1 MLNIID
7 SNFTE
12 SLAAPVRRI
21 AARVDVYKA
30 SALAASYGY
39 TDALKS
45 FKVERVGESGK
56 FFGFGICQKINVKL
70 RDQNRTI
77 NLDTSCSFKVVFFDD
92 SAECAPYPT
101 FYVTEVH
108 RDENTNEL
116 SITAYDKLYTA
127 DKHTIQEI
135 GLEAPYDTVRVAQ
148 KIALALG
155 LDGVSYNSTYLGF
168 NLDYEAGANFDG
180 AEGFRE
186 VLNAIAEVTQT
197 IYYINNNDSL
207 TFKRLDRDVEPVFT
221 ISRNDYITLKSG
233 DNKRLTA
240 IVSATELGDNVS
252 ASLAVNGS
260 TQYMRDN
267 PFIELREDVAEI
279 VENALAAIGGLTI
292 NQFECAWR
300 GNFLLELGDKIA
312 LITKDNDSVV
322 SFVLDETIE
331 YNGALSS
338 NMQWKYEESTTETES
353 NPSTLG
359 EALKSTFARVD
370 KANKEIEL
378 LTSIADEQGAKIGS
392 IQLTTEG
399 ILATVEKIENTEL
412 TSLKT
417 TIEQMPDSIAIKI
430 KQEGVENS
438 ENSKSVE
445 TEAGFTFNDTGL
457 TIEKKGLEIKT
468 QITTDGMTVY
478 KANTAV
484 LTANSGGVDAV
495 DLHATTYLIIG
506 ENSRFEDYGYNRTG
520 CFYIG
525 N

>member
-1 MLNIID
+1 MLDILD
-7 SNFTE
+7 SNFAE
-12 SLAAPVRRI
+12 SLAAPVRQV
-21 AARVDVYKA
+21 AARVDVYKN
-30 SALAASYGY
+30 SALVASYAY
-39 TDALKS
+39 TDALKN
-45 FKVERVGESGK
+45 FKVERVGENGK

-70 RDQNRTI
+70 RDKGRTI
-77 NLDTSCSFKVVFFDD
+77 NLDTSCSLKIVYYNEF
-92 SAECAPYPT
+92 AECAPYPT

-127 DKHTIQEI
+127 DKHTIQEV

-148 KIALALG
+148 EIALALD
-155 LDGVSYNSTYLGF
+155 LDGVNYNSTYLGF

-186 VLNAIAEVTQT
+186 VLNAIAETTQT
-197 IYYINNNDSL
+197 IYYINGEDSL
-207 TFKRLDRDVEPVFT
+207 IFKRLERDVEPVFT

-233 DNKRLTA
+233 DNKRLAT

-252 ASLAVNGS
+252 ASLAVSGS

-279 VENALAAIGGLTI
+279 VEDALAAVGGLTI
-292 NQFECAWR
+292 NQFDCSWR
-300 GNFLLELGDKIA
+300 GNFLLELGDKIE

-338 NMQWKYEESTTETES
+338 KLQWKYEETATETET
-353 NPSTLG
+353 NPSNLG

-378 LTSIADEQGAKIGS
+378 LTSVTDEQSAQIGS
-392 IQLTTEG
+392 IKITTDG
-399 ILATVEKIENTEL
+399 IIATVEEIQDTEL
-412 TSLKT
+412 VSLKT
-417 TIEQMPDSIAIKI
+417 TIEQLPDSVAIKI

-438 ENSKSVE
+438 EHSKSVE
-445 TEAGFTFNDTGL
+445 TEAGFTFDDTGL
-457 TIEKKGLEIKT
+457 TIAKSGYEIKT

-478 KANTAV
+478 KGNKDV

-495 DLHATTYLIIG
+495 DLHATTYLIVG
-506 ENSRFEDYGYNRTG
+506 ENSRFENYGYARTG